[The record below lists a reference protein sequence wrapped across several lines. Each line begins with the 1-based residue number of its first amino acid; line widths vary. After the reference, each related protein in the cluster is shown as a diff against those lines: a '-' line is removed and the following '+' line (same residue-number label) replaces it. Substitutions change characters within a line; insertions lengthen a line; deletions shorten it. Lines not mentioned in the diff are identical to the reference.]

1 MKLLLQRTV
10 FTEKSTIG
18 QLFINDRFECHTL
31 EDRDRFIEDGSD
43 KVKGE
48 TAIPRGIY
56 RLTRSFS
63 QRFQKVLPEL
73 IDVPQFTGVR
83 IHPGNTD
90 ADTEGCI
97 LLGEYTEGVD
107 DWISNSRKAFNVFDM
122 KLENMLR
129 EHNHITL
136 EVS

>member
-1 MKLLLQRTV
+1 MHIVLQRTV
-10 FTEKSTIG
+10 FTDRSTIG
-18 QLFINDRFECHTL
+18 QMLINGRFECHTL
-31 EDRDRFIEDGSD
+31 EDRDRHLEDG
-43 KVKGE
+43 GE
-48 TAIPRGIY
+48 KINGKTAIPRGVY

-63 QRFQKVLPEL
+63 QRFQVVMPEL

-83 IHPGNTD
+83 IHSGNTD
-90 ADTEGCI
+90 ENTKGCI

-107 DWISNSRKAFNVFDM
+107 DWISNSRIAFNVFDL

-136 EVS
+136 EVV